1 MTDLMLLLLALAGSA
16 LFAGSETGYY
26 ALNPL
31 KLKLLAG
38 DNRLAALCSRTIRP
52 AGAFLIMLLVGNNL
66 ANNLAVAASV
76 GLLAGWNLSN
86 PELWSTLLLTP
97 IVFLFGE
104 VGPKQFVLGDP
115 QRSLLRATPFLLVFR
130 ILLLPVTYPIGLIAS
145 LLNREDAQAVI
156 GRRHLAALLLEG
168 GRSSHG
174 EAPVLLAALRA
185 LESQGKGL
193 RPYLRTD
200 FPLLSP
206 RLSGGAARAI
216 LAQTRDTLGLVDRI
230 GKAPGLLLGTRL
242 VHTPAHQN
250 IADIALDLPQFSPDL
265 DLAEALVQMRAHGAS
280 FALVGRAGKY
290 EGLLD
295 LEFTL
300 SLLLPSEPHPARVQR
315 PPS

>member
-1 MTDLMLLLLALAGSA
+1 MTDLILLMLALAASA

-38 DNRLAALCSRTIRP
+38 DNRLAAICARVLRP
-52 AGAFLIMLLVGNNL
+52 AGSFLIMLLVGNNL
-66 ANNLAVAASV
+66 ANNLAVAAAV
-76 GLLAGWNLSN
+76 GLMASWGMST
-86 PELWSTLLLTP
+86 PEFWATVLLTP

-115 QRSLLRATPFLLVFR
+115 QRSLLWATPFLAACRL
-130 ILLLPVTYPIGLIAS
+130 LLLPVTFPVGLIAR
-145 LLNREDAQAVI
+145 LLNREDSQAVI

-168 GRSSHG
+168 GRADHG

-193 RPYLRTD
+193 QPFVRTD

-206 RLSGGAARAI
+206 GISAAEARAT
-216 LAQTRDTLGLVDRI
+216 LAQTRDTLGLIDRVDRP
-230 GKAPGLLLGTRL
+230 PGLLLGTRL
-242 VHTPAHQN
+242 VHLPASQH
-250 IADIALDLPQFSPDL
+250 IDEVAVDLPQLSPEL
-265 DLAEALVQMRAHGAS
+265 DLAEALVQMRSHGAS
-280 FALVGRAGKY
+280 FALVGDPGKY
-290 EGLLD
+290 EGVLD

-300 SLLLPSEPHPARVQR
+300 SLLLPSETHPPAQND
-315 PPS
+315 